1 MKNRLTPLARQLRQ
15 SQTDAERA
23 LWYKLRAGR
32 LQGLK
37 FRRQV
42 PKGDYIADFVCEA
55 QKLVIELDGGQ
66 HGEAEDIKYD
76 EQRTLYLRQQGYEV
90 VRFWNG
96 DVLNNMDGVL
106 TLVLE
111 GCGRL

>member
-15 SQTDAERA
+15 NQTDAERA
-23 LWYKLRAGR
+23 LWYRLRAGR

-42 PKGDYIADFVCEA
+42 PKGNYIADFVCEA

-66 HGEAEDIKYD
+66 HGEEVNAGYD
-76 EQRTLYLRQQGYEV
+76 EQRTLYLQQHGYEV
-90 VRFWNG
+90 MRFWNN

-106 TLVLE
+106 TLILE
-111 GCGRL
+111 KCGKL